1 VWYNDVGADHI
12 SITGSYIM
20 KIIGVGLNRTGTKT
34 LRACLQYFGYKH
46 KTYDVDSFNQYLKG
60 DYDSLMRTVNKYD
73 SFEDWPWPL
82 IFREIEKN
90 FSDCKFILTKRRNP
104 DLWFNSLCRH
114 AIYGGPLTRFEKYI
128 YGYPIPHGHKAEH
141 IKIYN
146 EHNKSVEDY
155 FKNKSG
161 KLLTVCWEN
170 GDGWEEISA
179 FLGNEAPDIPF
190 PHYNRTIH
198 ISQFVPITRA
208 AYFKQIFYPY

>member
-1 VWYNDVGADHI
+1 
-12 SITGSYIM
+12 
-20 KIIGVGLNRTGTKT
+20 
-34 LRACLQYFGYKH
+34 
-46 KTYDVDSFNQYLKG
+46 
-60 DYDSLMRTVNKYD
+60 MRTVNKYD

-190 PHYNRTIH
+190 PHYNRSGTLPYTGDNRI
-198 ISQFVPITRA
+198 IAKTYMLTYKPIKIMQRILKRFTSASSSR
-208 AYFKQIFYPY
+208 